1 MGKSSNGRRAAG
13 VDGRRTSARATST
26 ATDDRQGSDGAS
38 VTSAAAEIR
47 EREHPF
53 WRVVAPILAIVCCLV
68 LFSVFTKYFSV
79 DCSNYFML
87 KLVYPLFFG
96 AAGAVLGG
104 AVSVSGQ
111 FKILGHPW
119 TMQAVGAV
127 GAAVIGF
134 AISTYAEPKC
144 AVVTIQPKQALHI
157 TNIPMNRPSSNGRKS
172 KIFYRTAVQCR
183 QQARRCILRHLR
195 PEFQWRQ
202 GLHGRSA
209 RLEAGRR
216 RWLPKHR
223 NVRGQISSCEATNE
237 SDT

>member
-1 MGKSSNGRRAAG
+1 MPLPAVQSMIAQSTTSGGGASGKSSNGRRAAG
-13 VDGRRTSARATST
+13 VDGRRTSVRATST

-111 FKILGHPW
+111 FKILGSSVDDASGRRSRRRCDRFRHQHLRRAEMRRGDDP
-119 TMQAVGAV
+119 AEA
-127 GAAVIGF
+127 GAA
-134 AISTYAEPKC
+134 YHKHPDEPAEF
-144 AVVTIQPKQALHI
+144 Q
-157 TNIPMNRPSSNGRKS
+157 
-172 KIFYRTAVQCR
+172 
-183 QQARRCILRHLR
+183 R
-195 PEFQWRQ
+195 PEIQNI
-202 GLHGRSA
+202 LSNCS
-209 RLEAGRR
+209 
-216 RWLPKHR
+216 PMPTT
-223 NVRGQISSCEATNE
+223 SSKMHSPAPT
-237 SDT
+237 S